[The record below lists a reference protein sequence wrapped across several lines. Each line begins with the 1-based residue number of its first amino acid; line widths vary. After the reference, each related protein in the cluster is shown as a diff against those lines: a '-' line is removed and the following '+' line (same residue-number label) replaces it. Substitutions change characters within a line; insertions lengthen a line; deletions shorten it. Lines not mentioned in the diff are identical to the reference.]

1 MLHLWAKNDP
11 VTSVADDIEVSR
23 PSAIDAFQWL
33 REVCSAKLLQNPILL
48 GGPGK
53 IVQIDESLFRH
64 KPKVCLKFNSYV
76 CVTKQFFNQHHRG
89 RATTQEQWVFGLVDI
104 SHEPALGY
112 LEMVSRRDASTLL
125 PIIQAHVLPQTIVY
139 SDEWAAYNQVQSLPN
154 VTSHSTVNH

>member
-1 MLHLWAKNDP
+1 MTSFVGGVVSARHVNPFREGSFFQKSRLTLKQWPCMLHLWAKNDP

-76 CVTKQFFNQHHRG
+76 CVTG
-89 RATTQEQWVFGLVDI
+89 
-104 SHEPALGY
+104 
-112 LEMVSRRDASTLL
+112 
-125 PIIQAHVLPQTIVY
+125 
-139 SDEWAAYNQVQSLPN
+139 
-154 VTSHSTVNH
+154 